1 VDQPRWVMLR
11 SLVLPAWGQY
21 HNRAYG
27 KAAALFAVEGYL
39 IGRILADE
47 SRLGRLQARHRP
59 GPTGARRCRQP
70 AGHHRVQRAPGRVR
84 QSRVAARGVVAY
96 AMLDAY
102 VDAYFVDFD
111 VQFKHDPALQGSLPI
126 PACSWV

>member
-1 VDQPRWVMLR
+1 MLR

-47 SRLGRLQARHRP
+47 SRLGRLQRDIDRDQLAHDDAASQRDITAYNGLLTRP
-59 GPTGARRCRQP
+59 SV
-70 AGHHRVQRAPGRVR
+70 AGGC
-84 QSRVAARGVVAY
+84 SAAVVAY

-111 VQFKHDPALQGSLPI
+111 VQFKHDPALQGKPPI